1 MTSHVRTGGLFVLA
15 GGLFG
20 GTFVAVNAGLQ
31 YLPPLLFLAFR
42 FDIAAVLLLAYVY
55 LRVDPWRPQGW
66 HDVAGVVAGTVAI
79 GVPNALLFIG
89 QQYLTSAVAAILF
102 SLAPVLTPG
111 FAGVFLSDEHL
122 SSRGFAGILIALL
135 GVGLVVRPNPLHLFT
150 GDLIGRAILLGAAIG
165 VAFGSVLIRRTNVS
179 MSSLTLVAWSLPVS
193 ALLLHGISLLYGESF
208 AAVEWT
214 PVALAAL
221 GYVSVFAA
229 AIAYPAYFELL
240 DTVGAIRANLVNY
253 LTPIVAAL
261 GGWLLLGETLT
272 PLTLLGFAVIFGGFA
287 MLGYPTLIDI
297 LPRMTVSSDE

>member
-1 MTSHVRTGGLFVLA
+1 VRSHVRTGGLFVLA

-42 FDIAAVLLLAYVY
+42 FDIAAVLLLVYVF

-66 HDVAGVVAGTVAI
+66 DDVAGVIAGTVAI

-111 FAGVFLSDEHL
+111 FAGLLLSDEHL

-135 GVGLVVRPNPLHLFT
+135 GVGLVVRPNPSQLFSGT
-150 GDLIGRAILLGAAIG
+150 LIGRVLLLGAAAG
-165 VAFGSVLIRRTNVS
+165 VALGSVLIRRANTS
-179 MSSLTLVAWSLPVS
+179 MSSITLVAWSLPLS
-193 ALLLHGISLLYGESF
+193 ALLLHVTSFLAGESF

-240 DTVGAIRANLVNY
+240 DTIGAIRANLVNY

-287 MLGYPTLIDI
+287 VLEYPTLVDA
-297 LPRMTVSSDE
+297 LPRAVAFNE